1 MSITSNLKKV
11 PAKCG
16 CEGCYFDTNKG
27 CPIDKHIEEK
37 GLPLPPK
44 EQWDCVG
51 MDETYIFVEE
61 DINGS
66 RV

>member
-1 MSITSNLKKV
+1 MSTTSDLKKV

-16 CEGCYFDTNKG
+16 CDGCYFDDNGG
-27 CPIDKHIEEK
+27 CPIDKHIEEN

-44 EQWDCVG
+44 EKWDCVG
-51 MDETYIFVEE
+51 MDGTYIFKE

-66 RV
+66 EL